1 MSLSQPKLTYKAYA
15 YKNGNNPIKV
25 VEETIDLVKNPSGQG
40 YIAPPGKILLK
51 INYASL
57 NPVDYKLYKVK
68 PSFIGLFNSKQ
79 GFGRDF
85 GGEVLS
91 IGEGTKTNLKIG
103 DYAEGIY
110 TPMFS
115 KGSAAEYLLV
125 DPKNSPITNKPA
137 NIDVAQASSFPLVLG
152 TAMQMCSRGGIKFPQ
167 SKVLV
172 IGAGTSVG
180 RYAVQLARNGG
191 AKEVVTTNSA
201 RTSDLIQSLGATSQ
215 IDYRKNPNLLT
226 PVLESV
232 KSTGQFDYIIDCW
245 GGSDLFPEI
254 NTILRKGGVYN
265 TIVGD
270 APGTGLAALL
280 GGAKSVTRTIGSK
293 LGFLNYTYELMLLDN
308 NAGWIDEARDLVGN
322 GEVKI
327 FIDSIW
333 PFDQLN
339 EAIEKL
345 ESGTAQGKIVLEVS
359 KSSSSS
365 SNTSTS
371 EAGSVNGSNTNP
383 FK

>member
-1 MSLSQPKLTYKAYA
+1 
-15 YKNGNNPIKV
+15 
-25 VEETIDLVKNPSGQG
+25 
-40 YIAPPGKILLK
+40 
-51 INYASL
+51 
-57 NPVDYKLYKVK
+57 
-68 PSFIGLFNSKQ
+68 
-79 GFGRDF
+79 
-85 GGEVLS
+85 
-91 IGEGTKTNLKIG
+91 
-103 DYAEGIY
+103 
-110 TPMFS
+110 
-115 KGSAAEYLLV
+115 
-125 DPKNSPITNKPA
+125 
-137 NIDVAQASSFPLVLG
+137 
-152 TAMQMCSRGGIKFPQ
+152 MQMCSRGGIEFSQ

-215 IDYRKNPNLLT
+215 IDYHKNPNLLT

-254 NTILRKGGVYN
+254 STILRKGGVYN

-280 GGAKSVTRTIGSK
+280 GGIKSITRTIGSK
-293 LGFLNYTYELMLLDN
+293 LGLLGYTYEVMLLDF
-308 NAGWIDEARDLVGN
+308 NAGWIDEARDLIAN
-322 GEVKI
+322 DKLKI
-327 FIDSIW
+327 FIDSVW

-345 ESGTAQGKIVLEVS
+345 ESGRAQGKIVLEVS
-359 KSSSSS
+359 KSSSATTT
-365 SNTSTS
+365 TSG
-371 EAGSVNGSNTNP
+371 AGSVNGSNTNP
-383 FK
+383 FQ